1 MSLEKTDI
9 DVAMNSFI
17 AEAQKEFAYDDGIEA
32 APATLAPETPT
43 PEVVP
48 QENTLPVPE
57 PAVDRGLERLVARE
71 VELRERENK
80 LSGSEREVEALR
92 ARLRELEPRAISQE
106 LLDKIKFS
114 PQDGLRALGLD
125 PDEVVRMALVEKL
138 GDKAN
143 DPETRALLERS
154 KIRKEM
160 DALRAKVQEA
170 EYKQAAQ
177 AYFAQVQHG
186 AAEFTRNIEGAS
198 KNTPTV
204 NYVAKSNP
212 ERVFQEIM
220 EEITRDASIRAAREP
235 NGDIMSYA
243 EAAQRVEQRWAAMKS
258 LFTGSLTPEAPK
270 PATPASI
277 AAPKTIVEAKPDV
290 KNPPSTIKPPEK
302 PLAPWLQRSQ
312 DSEEAIRAAIAEYKR
327 SESQG

>member
-1 MSLEKTDI
+1 MSIEKTDI
-9 DVAMNSFI
+9 DLAMNDFI

-32 APATLAPETPT
+32 APAVPTSEPT
-43 PEVVP
+43 PAEPTP
-48 QENTLPVPE
+48 QENTLPAPE

-80 LSGSEREVEALR
+80 LSGAEKEVETLR

-125 PDEVVRMALVEKL
+125 PDEVVRMALAEKL
-138 GDKAN
+138 GDKVN

-160 DALRAKVQEA
+160 EALRAKVQEA
-170 EYKQAAQ
+170 EFKQAAQ
-177 AYFAQVQHG
+177 AYYAQVQHG
-186 AAEFTRNIEGAS
+186 VAEFTRNIEGQS
-198 KNTPTV
+198 KNTPIV
-204 NYVAKSNP
+204 NSVAKSNP

-235 NGDIMSYA
+235 NGDIMPFE

-258 LFTGSLTPEAPK
+258 LFSGPVTPESPK

-290 KNPPSTIKPPEK
+290 KNPPSTIKPPER